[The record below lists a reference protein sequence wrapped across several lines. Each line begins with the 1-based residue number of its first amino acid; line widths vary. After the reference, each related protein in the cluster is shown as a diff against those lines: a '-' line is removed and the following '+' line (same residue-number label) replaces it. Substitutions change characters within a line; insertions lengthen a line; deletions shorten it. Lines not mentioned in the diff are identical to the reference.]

1 MNYSIDIKLIIMS
14 KVKIAIAGVLGRMGQ
29 NLIESVQFNV
39 EADIVGVFDKNPI
52 TDEQLQSMKLNSDI
66 ATTSDAAFDQADVVI
81 DFTSP
86 SALFMFT
93 ESAVAHKAGL
103 VIGTTGLEKKHFD
116 LLKQT
121 SKATKVF
128 YAPNMSLGVNSFFQV
143 ARNAA
148 SRLKDYDIEII
159 ESHHRFKK
167 DSPSGT
173 AIKLGEEIASELGRN
188 NKDFVFDR
196 QQQIV
201 ERKKYDIG
209 FSSVRG
215 GNIPGEHT
223 VVFHGEH
230 ESIEVTHRAFNRK
243 IFSDGAVNASVW
255 LASQTNGYYNYKDLL
270 KS

>member
-1 MNYSIDIKLIIMS
+1 MS

-29 NLIESVQFNV
+29 NLIESVQFN
-39 EADIVGVFDKNPI
+39 EGADIVGVFDKNPI

-116 LLKQT
+116 LLEQT

-196 QQQIV
+196 QQQIA
-201 ERKKYDIG
+201 ERKKSDIG

-223 VVFHGEH
+223 IVFHGEH